1 MIYVCEFTQNNWRE
15 RLAGASLQAG
25 LVSASE
31 VEVLWQ
37 GNERVIRHRREHLS
51 AWLLFLY
58 ALRAEYRIT
67 ELSSLQP
74 CKAPRMESH
83 IA

>member
-15 RLAGASLQAG
+15 GLAAASLQAG

-37 GNERVIRHRREHLS
+37 GNERVIRHRGS
-51 AWLLFLY
+51 
-58 ALRAEYRIT
+58 T
-67 ELSSLQP
+67 
-74 CKAPRMESH
+74 
-83 IA
+83 